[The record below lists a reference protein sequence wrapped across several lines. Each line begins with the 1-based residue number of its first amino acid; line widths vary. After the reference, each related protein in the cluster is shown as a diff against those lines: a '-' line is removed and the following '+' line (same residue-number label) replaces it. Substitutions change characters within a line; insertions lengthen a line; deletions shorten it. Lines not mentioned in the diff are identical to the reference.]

1 MHSKQNFLPQDGEAY
16 LFEKFFDKEESDFY
30 FQALLDQVIWKQE
43 PIILFGKKVMQ
54 PRLTALYGDQDKEY
68 KYSGIIM
75 KPYQWIEPLLEIKR
89 KVDDISGT
97 IFTTALLNQYRDE
110 KDSMGWHRDH
120 EKELGKN
127 PIIASVSFGSIRSFV
142 LRHYFQK
149 NLKKSLDLSHGSL
162 LLMRGQTQH
171 FWEHALP
178 KKSKPLETR
187 INITFRKLLNEA
199 ARG

>member
-1 MHSKQNFLPQDGEAY
+1 MNSKQNLLPQDGEAY
-16 LFEKFFDKEESDFY
+16 LFEKFFEKEESDFY
-30 FQALLDQVIWKQE
+30 FQVLLNQVIWKQE

-75 KPYQWIEPLLEIKR
+75 KPYQWIDPLLEIKR
-89 KVDDISGT
+89 KVDDISGSV
-97 IFTTALLNQYRDE
+97 FTTALLNQYRDE

-120 EKELGKN
+120 EKALGKN
-127 PIIASVSFGSIRSFV
+127 PIIASVSFGSTRSFI

-171 FWEHALP
+171 FWEHSLP

-187 INITFRKLLNEA
+187 INITFRKLINESIT
-199 ARG
+199 G

>member
-1 MHSKQNFLPQDGEAY
+1 MHSKQNLLPQDGEAY
-16 LFEKFFDKEESDFY
+16 LFEQFFDKEESDFY
-30 FQALLDQVIWKQE
+30 FQALLNQVIWKQE

-75 KPYQWIEPLLEIKR
+75 KPYQWIEPLLEIKK
-89 KVDDISGT
+89 KVDDISGSV
-97 IFTTALLNQYRDE
+97 FTTALLNQYRDE
-110 KDSMGWHRDH
+110 KDSMGRHRDH

-127 PIIASVSFGSIRSFV
+127 PIIASVSFGSTRSFV

-171 FWEHALP
+171 FWEHSLP
-178 KKSKPLETR
+178 KKSNPLETR

>member
-89 KVDDISGT
+89 KVDDIAGT

>member
-1 MHSKQNFLPQDGEAY
+1 MHSKQNLLPQDGEAY

-30 FQALLDQVIWKQE
+30 FQALLNQVIWKQE

-68 KYSGIIM
+68 KYSGITM

-89 KVDDISGT
+89 RVDDVSGSV
-97 IFTTALLNQYRDE
+97 FTTALLNQYRDE

-127 PIIASVSFGSIRSFV
+127 PIIASVSFGATRAFV

-149 NLKKSLDLSHGSL
+149 NLKKSLELSHGSL

-171 FWEHALP
+171 FWEHSLP
-178 KKSKPLETR
+178 KKKKTLETR
-187 INITFRKLLNEA
+187 INITFRKLINESTT
-199 ARG
+199 G